1 VAFTKTLTQEL
12 HKPALDILALL
23 QTIEDR
29 LSQTT
34 LRQMSRVILAMLVM
48 TGRVTMLRTIQRA
61 AAGRHSPGRDDA
73 APLLVVI
80 LIFPK

>member
-1 VAFTKTLTQEL
+1 VAFTKTSTQEL
-12 HKPALDILALL
+12 HKPTLDILALL

-29 LSQTT
+29 FSQTP

-61 AAGRHSPGRDDA
+61 AAGRLSQGETTLL
-73 APLLVVI
+73 PLPVVI
-80 LIFPK
+80 